1 MNSLSSLFHICTVKI
16 HCLSKYAYC
25 ALVLNTALYMYY
37 ISPACVVNK
46 RENIL
51 FQYTSRSQNFSLTAS
66 CDFFKFGI
74 SFGFLFINQ
83 KEKIQ
88 GN

>member
-16 HCLSKYAYC
+16 HCLSKYVYC
-25 ALVLNTALYMYY
+25 ALVLN
-37 ISPACVVNK
+37 ISPVCVVNK

-83 KEKIQ
+83 KEKIP